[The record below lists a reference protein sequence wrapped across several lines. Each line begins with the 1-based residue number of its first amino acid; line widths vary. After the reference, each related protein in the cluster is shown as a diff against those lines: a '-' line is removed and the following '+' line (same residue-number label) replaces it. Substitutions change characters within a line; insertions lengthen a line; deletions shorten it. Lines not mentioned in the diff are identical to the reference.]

1 MKYFKGS
8 LESAA
13 TLMVRG
19 LEQEIKAAVMQ
30 RLREV
35 VEEEFEVIAKQ
46 IAERL
51 AETVV
56 QIDKDPTSFGTR
68 VFVQFTKSINR

>member
-13 TLMVRG
+13 ELMVRG
-19 LEQEIKAAVMQ
+19 LEQEVKAAVMQ

-46 IAERL
+46 IAEKM
-51 AETVV
+51 AHTVV
-56 QIDKDPTSFGTR
+56 QIDKDLVAHGTR
-68 VFVQFTKSINR
+68 VFVQFARSANG